1 MNSCLRNLKK
11 DKLCCGRAFFV
22 LNVDKKIKLSYV
34 AGSKNE
40 LLI

>member
-1 MNSCLRNLKK
+1 MFKK
-11 DKLCCGRAFFV
+11 FKKKKSSAAAELFFV

-40 LLI
+40 L

>member
-1 MNSCLRNLKK
+1 MFKKFKKRKALLR
-11 DKLCCGRAFFV
+11 RSFFFV